1 MVKGR
6 AMLRLALRMLLRDW
20 RAGELRVLALALVL
34 AVGSVASVAFFADR
48 VRQALT
54 REAHQVL
61 GADVLLTADHAWS
74 SEFREAIARLGLRHA
89 ESMSFVSMARAGDE
103 ALLAAVKAVTP
114 GYPLRGKL
122 RIAPELNAPDADAGD
137 VPAGGSVWLDERMTA
152 ALKVKTGDLIELG
165 KSRFRVGAVLTM
177 EPDRGVSFMNFAP
190 RILMRSED
198 LAATGLIQPQSR
210 INYQLLAAGDRKAV
224 QRFEQWARARLG
236 RGERVDS
243 LENARPEVRAG
254 LDRAQ
259 SFLGLT
265 AMLSVVLSAVA
276 IALSTRRYTERHLD
290 GYAVMRCLGATQP
303 QLFAL
308 FAWEFLL
315 LALAASLAGCALGF
329 LVQELVAWW
338 LAALVPGTLPPP
350 GPAPVLQG
358 AATGL
363 LLLLGFALPPLLQLK
378 GVPALRVIRRD
389 VGTPRQG
396 ALAVYVVGLAAA
408 FALLWWQAGELKLAA
423 WVFGGFLASFGV
435 FTALAYGALRLAGK
449 LGRAGTVSWRYGL
462 ANLLRRPRGNAV
474 QIVAIAIGLTAVL
487 LLTLIRADLLDSWRR
502 RLPPDAPDRFL
513 VNIQPEQRA
522 PLAEFFERNGVRQP
536 QTFPMV
542 RARLVAING
551 KPVSGENY
559 TDERARRQIEREF
572 NLTYLSALPPDNQIT
587 EGAWFGAED
596 LRGGAVSVEHWV
608 AERLGIHLGDR
619 LEFLSA
625 GRSFSAPVTSVRKLE
640 WDSMRP
646 NFFFI
651 ATPPLLE
658 GFTASYVAS
667 FRAPPGDALLTL
679 RISQAFPNLTVI
691 DVGLV
696 LRQLQAVMD
705 QLIGAVQLVF
715 LFALA
720 AGVLV
725 LYAALLATQD
735 ERTHEAA
742 VMRALGASRAQVL
755 SAQRAEFAV
764 LGAIAGV
771 LGSLGATAIGWT
783 LATRIFQLDF
793 AWNGWIWLAGPALGL
808 ACVVLNAWAGARAAL
823 GRPPMAALREVV

>member
-1 MVKGR
+1 
-6 AMLRLALRMLLRDW
+6 MLRLALRMLLRDW

-34 AVGSVASVAFFADR
+34 AVGGVSSVAFFADR

-61 GADVLLTADHAWS
+61 GADVLMTADHAWS
-74 SEFREAIARLGLRHA
+74 PEFRDEIIRLGLARA
-89 ESMSFVSMARAGDE
+89 ESVTFVSMARAGKE
-103 ALLAAVKAVTP
+103 ALLTAVKAVTP

-122 RIAPELNAPDADAGD
+122 RVAPALNTADAEID
-137 VPAGGSVWLDERMTA
+137 AVPPRGSVWLDERMMA
-152 ALKVKTGDLIELG
+152 ALKVRPGGAVELG
-165 KSRFRVGAVLTM
+165 RARFRVGAVLTL

-190 RILMRSED
+190 RLMMRLDD
-198 LAATGLIQPQSR
+198 LPATGLVQPGSR
-210 INYQLLAAGDRKAV
+210 ISYQLLAAGERERV
-224 QRFEQWARARLG
+224 ERFEQWARARLG
-236 RGERVDS
+236 RGEHIDS

-265 AMLSVVLSAVA
+265 AMLAVILSAVA
-276 IALSTRRYTERHLD
+276 IALGTRRYTRRHLD
-290 GYAVMRCLGATQP
+290 GYAVMRCLGAAQA

-315 LALAASLAGCALGF
+315 LALAASVAGCVLGF
-329 LVQELVAWW
+329 FVQSVVAWW
-338 LAALVPGTLPPP
+338 LVALIPGTLPPP

-363 LLLLGFALPPLLQLK
+363 ALLLGFALPPLLQLK
-378 GVPALRVIRRD
+378 EVPALRVIRRD
-389 VGTPRQG
+389 VGPPRQG
-396 ALAVYVVGLAAA
+396 VLAVYILR
-408 FALLWWQAGELKLAA
+408 
-423 WVFGGFLASFGV
+423 FGATGS
-435 FTALAYGALRLAGK
+435 
-449 LGRAGTVSWRYGL
+449 VSWRYGL
-462 ANLLRRPRGNAV
+462 ANLLRRPRANAV
-474 QIVAIAIGLTAVL
+474 QITAIAVGLTAIL
-487 LLTLIRADLLDSWRR
+487 LLTLVRADLLDTWRK

-513 VNIQPEQRA
+513 VNIQPEQRQG
-522 PLAEFFERNGVRQP
+522 LSEFLERNGVKRP

-551 KPVSGENY
+551 KQVSAEDY
-559 TDERARRQIEREF
+559 SDERARRQIEREF
-572 NLTYLSALPPDNQIT
+572 NVTYLPALPPENKVS
-587 EGAWFGAED
+587 EGAWFGPDD
-596 LRGGAVSVEHWV
+596 LERGAISVEHWI
-608 AERLGIHLGDR
+608 AERFGIRTGDR
-619 LEFLSA
+619 LDFVSA
-625 GRSFSAPVTSVRKLE
+625 GQGFSAPVTSIRKLD

-651 ATPPLLE
+651 TTPALLE
-658 GFTASYVAS
+658 GYAASYIAS
-667 FRAPPGDALLTL
+667 FHAPPGDALLTL
-679 RISQAFPNLTVI
+679 RLSQAFPNVTVI
-691 DVGLV
+691 DVGV
-696 LRQLQAVMD
+696 ILRQVQIVMD

-742 VMRALGASRAQVL
+742 VMRALGASRSQVL
-755 SAQRAEFAV
+755 AAQRAEFAV
-764 LGAIAGV
+764 LGAIAGL

-783 LATRIFQLDF
+783 LATRVFQLDF
-793 AWNGWIWLAGPALGL
+793 VWNGWVWLAGPALGL

-823 GRPPMAALREVV
+823 SRPPMAALRAAQ

>member
-1 MVKGR
+1 
-6 AMLRLALRMLLRDW
+6 MLRLALRMLLRDW

-34 AVGSVASVAFFADR
+34 AVGGVSSVAFFADR

-61 GADVLLTADHAWS
+61 GADMLMTADHAWAP
-74 SEFREAIARLGLRHA
+74 EFRDEIVRRGLQRA
-89 ESMSFVSMARAGDE
+89 ESMNFVSMVRAGNE
-103 ALLAAVKAVTP
+103 TLLAAVKAVTP

-122 RIAPELNAPDADAGD
+122 RIAPGLNLPDADTDA
-137 VPAGGSVWLDERMTA
+137 VPPRGTVWLDERMMA
-152 ALKVKTGDLIELG
+152 ALKVRPGDAIELG
-165 KSRFRVGAVLTM
+165 RARFRAGAVLTL

-190 RILMRSED
+190 RLMMQLDD
-198 LAATGLIQPQSR
+198 LPATRLVQPGSR
-210 INYQLLAAGDRKAV
+210 ISYQLLAAGEREGIR
-224 QRFEQWARARLG
+224 QLEQWTRARLG

-243 LENARPEVRAG
+243 LDNARPEVRAG

-265 AMLSVVLSAVA
+265 AMLAVVLSAVA
-276 IALSTRRYTERHLD
+276 IALGTRRYTQRHLD
-290 GYAVMRCLGATQP
+290 GYAVMRCLGAAQS

-315 LALAASLAGCALGF
+315 LALAASFAGCALGF
-329 LVQELVAWW
+329 VVQNLVAWW
-338 LAALVPGTLPPP
+338 LAALIPGTLPPP

-363 LLLLGFALPPLLQLK
+363 VLLLGFALPPLLQLK
-378 GVPALRVIRRD
+378 DVPALRVIRRD
-389 VGTPRQG
+389 VGPPRQG
-396 ALAVYVVGLAAA
+396 ALSVYILGLAAV
-408 FALLWWQAGELKLAA
+408 FGLLLWQAGELKLASY
-423 WVFGGFLASFGV
+423 VSGGFAAAFGI
-435 FTALAYGALRLAGK
+435 FAAIGYGALQLIGR
-449 LGRAGTVSWRYGL
+449 LGRTGSVSWRYGL
-462 ANLLRRPRGNAV
+462 ANLLRRPRANAV
-474 QIVAIAIGLTAVL
+474 QIVAIAVGLTAIL
-487 LLTLIRADLLDSWRR
+487 LLTLIRGDLLDAWRG

-513 VNIQPEQRA
+513 VNIQPEQRQ
-522 PLAEFFERNGVRQP
+522 PLAEFLERNGVKRL

-551 KPVSGENY
+551 KPVGAEDYS
-559 TDERARRQIEREF
+559 DERARRQIEREF
-572 NLTYLSALPPDNQIT
+572 NLTYLSELPSENKIT
-587 EGAWFGAED
+587 EGAWFGPED
-596 LRGGAVSVEHWV
+596 LERGAVSVEHWI
-608 AERLGIHLGDR
+608 AERFGIRPGDA

-625 GRSFSAPVTSVRKLE
+625 GRSFSAPVTSVRKLD

-651 ATPPLLE
+651 TTPALLE
-658 GFTASYVAS
+658 DFPASYIAS
-667 FRAPPGDALLTL
+667 FHAPAGDALLTL
-679 RISQAFPNLTVI
+679 RLSQAFPNLTVI
-691 DVGLV
+691 DVSV
-696 LRQLQAVMD
+696 ILRQVQMVMD

-715 LFALA
+715 LFALG

-755 SAQRAEFAV
+755 AAQRAEFAV
-764 LGAIAGV
+764 LGAIAGL

-783 LATRIFQLDF
+783 LATRVFQLDF
-793 AWNGWIWLAGPALGL
+793 IWNGWVWLAGPALGL
-808 ACVVLNAWAGARAAL
+808 ACIVLNAWAGARAAL
-823 GRPPMAALREVV
+823 SRPPMAALREVI